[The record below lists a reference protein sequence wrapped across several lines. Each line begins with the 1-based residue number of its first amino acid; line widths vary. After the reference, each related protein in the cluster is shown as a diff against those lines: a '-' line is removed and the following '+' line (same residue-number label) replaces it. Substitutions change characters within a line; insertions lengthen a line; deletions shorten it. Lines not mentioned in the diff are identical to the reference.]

1 MLNYKEKLN
10 IEHFISVI
18 LDYSKGKMQ
27 VELLR
32 LQTLIEALE
41 VKEFRS
47 LRDIYQPKEKPRVSS
62 LEKIR

>member
-1 MLNYKEKLN
+1 
-10 IEHFISVI
+10 
-18 LDYSKGKMQ
+18 MQ